1 MHRNAIVVLLAALFS
16 ILSCS
21 PPQGLRPADNSAP
34 VTVVPPNARMN
45 AGVLLPPGALTS
57 TIGLRSDPDLAATI
71 ADISASEIRATDSA
85 LVSFGTRHAM
95 SDTLSATRGIGAA
108 RRYLFAK
115 LSGYSQACGG
125 CLRVQYDGEM
135 MEMRGH
141 PQRPLVNIVDVEA
154 WLPGRDT
161 MRVVVIGGHYDS
173 CGCART
179 DIGPL
184 ARFEATQDAPG
195 ADDDG
200 SGTSAVMELA
210 RVFSKHYP
218 RGLEATII
226 FVAYSGEEQGLYG
239 STHLAERLHA
249 AGYNVVAAFTD
260 DIVGNVVA
268 DDGTTDSTSM
278 RIFGADPDN
287 SSSRELARYAWATG
301 QIYNPNFEI
310 LPVFRLDRISR
321 GGDHSP
327 FVRLGDP
334 GLRFT
339 ERLENYKRQHLPTDD
354 FAHVNFGYVA
364 NVARTNASVIG
375 SLAAAPAAPLA
386 FARRDRASGGQKW
399 MLTWRPVPAASRYE
413 VLFRR
418 TYAPTYEKVYAVADT
433 SFLLPDQLDDGWAA
447 VRSVGPSGARSL
459 TSAVPP
465 LCPILTTRAD
475 TVAAGDLIR
484 NCIRAPGR

>member
-1 MHRNAIVVLLAALFS
+1 MPRFAFRSLVASVILGAVATPIAA
-16 ILSCS
+16 
-21 PPQGLRPADNSAP
+21 QRTNNPAA
-34 VTVVPPNARMN
+34 VPD
-45 AGVLLPPGALTS
+45 V
-57 TIGLRSDPDLAATI
+57 TIGLVRDPALSSLI
-71 ADISASEIRATDSA
+71 ADISAARIRETDSA
-85 LVSFGTRHAM
+85 LVSFGTRHTM
-95 SDTLSATRGIGAA
+95 SDTLSNTRGIGAA

-115 LSGYSQACGG
+115 LNGYSKACSG
-125 CLRVQYDGEM
+125 CLRVEYDPALL
-135 MEMRGH
+135 EMRGH
-141 PQRPLVNIVDVEA
+141 PDHPMVNVVNVLA

-161 MRVVVIGGHYDS
+161 TRVLVMGGHYDS
-173 CGCART
+173 CVCART
-179 DIGPL
+179 DLGPL

-200 SGTSAVMELA
+200 SGTSAVVELA
-210 RVFSKHYP
+210 RVFSKRFP
-218 RGLEATII
+218 RGLATSVI
-226 FVAYSGEEQGLYG
+226 FVAYSGEEEGLYG
-239 STHLAERLHA
+239 STHLAQRLHA
-249 AGYNVVAAFTD
+249 AGYKVVSAFTD

-268 DDGTTDSTSM
+268 DDGTVDSTSV

-287 SSSRELARYAWATG
+287 GPSRELARYAWATG
-301 QIYNPNFEI
+301 TIYNPGFRI

-327 FVRLGDP
+327 YVSLGDP

-364 NVARTNASVIG
+364 NVARLNASVVG
-375 SLAAAPAAPLA
+375 SLANAPAPPVAL
-386 FARRDRASGGQKW
+386 ARRDQASGGQKW
-399 MLTWRPVPAASRYE
+399 MVSWREIPGAARYE

-418 TYAPTYEKVYAVADT
+418 TTAPTYEKIYQAGAAT

-447 VRSVGPSGARSL
+447 VRAIGPNGHRSL

-465 LCPILTTRAD
+465 PCPVLTTRAD
-475 TVAAGDLIR
+475 SVAAGDIIR

>member
-1 MHRNAIVVLLAALFS
+1 MHRKLGILCVILFSASSCATPGQQRVSPPPGS
-16 ILSCS
+16 ILST
-21 PPQGLRPADNSAP
+21 GRLVPA
-34 VTVVPPNARMN
+34 
-45 AGVLLPPGALTS
+45 GELTT
-57 TIGLRSDPDLAATI
+57 TIGLARNAELAATI
-71 ADISASEIRATDSA
+71 ADISAREIRTTDSA

-95 SDTLSATRGIGAA
+95 SDTLSSTRGIGAA
-108 RRYLFAK
+108 RRYLFNR

-125 CLRVQYDGEM
+125 CLRVEYDPAL

-141 PQRPLVNIVDVEA
+141 PQRPMVNIVNVLA

-200 SGTSAVMELA
+200 SGTSAVVELA
-210 RVFSKHYP
+210 RVFAKHFP
-218 RGLEATII
+218 RGLEASVI
-226 FVAYSGEEQGLYG
+226 FAAYSGEEQGLYG

-249 AGYNVVAAFTD
+249 AGYQIVAAFTD

-268 DDGTTDSTSM
+268 DDGTTDSTSL

-287 SSSRELARYAWATG
+287 SPSRELARYAWAAG
-301 QIYNPNFEI
+301 QIYNPDFEI

-327 FVRLGDP
+327 YVRLGDP

-339 ERLENYKRQHLPTDD
+339 ERVENYKRQHLPTDD
-354 FAHVNFGYVA
+354 LAHVNFGYVA
-364 NVARTNASVIG
+364 NVARTNAAVIG
-375 SLAAAPAAPLA
+375 SLAAAPAAPVA
-386 FARRDRASGGQKW
+386 FARRDRESGGQKW
-399 MLTWRPVPAASRYE
+399 MLTWKPVPGATSYE

-418 TYAPTYEKVYAVADT
+418 TFAPTYEKIYQSGAAT

-447 VRSVGPSGARSL
+447 VRSVGTNGTRSL
-459 TSAVPP
+459 TAAVPP
-465 LCPILTTRAD
+465 LCPILSTRAD
-475 TVAAGDLIR
+475 TLAAGDLIR

>member
-1 MHRNAIVVLLAALFS
+1 MPSRTFYRLASAVLLA
-16 ILSCS
+16 LSCS
-21 PPQGLRPADNSAP
+21 PPPSTQVGAAP
-34 VTVVPPNARMN
+34 V
-45 AGVLLPPGALTS
+45 GVTAASDVTLGLT
-57 TIGLRSDPDLAATI
+57 RDPALAATI

-95 SDTLSATRGIGAA
+95 SDTLSNTRGIGAA
-108 RRYLFAK
+108 RRYLLSK
-115 LSGYSQACGG
+115 LQGYSQACGG
-125 CLRVQYDGEM
+125 CLRVEFDPAM

-141 PQRPLVNIVDVEA
+141 PDRPMVNIVNVLA

-161 MRVVVIGGHYDS
+161 TRVLVMGGHYDS

-179 DIGPL
+179 ELGPL

-210 RVFSKHYP
+210 RVFSKHFP
-218 RGLEATII
+218 RGLETSVI
-226 FVAYSGEEQGLYG
+226 FVAYSAEEQGLYG
-239 STHLAERLHA
+239 STHLAQRLHA
-249 AGYNVVAAFTD
+249 AGYKIVSAFTD

-268 DDGTTDSTSM
+268 DDGRVDSTSA
-278 RIFGADPDN
+278 RIFGAEPDN
-287 SSSRELARYAWATG
+287 GSSRELARYAWATG
-301 QIYNPNFEI
+301 TIYNPSFQI
-310 LPVFRLDRISR
+310 LPGFRLDRSSR

-327 FVRLGDP
+327 FVSLGDP

-339 ERLENYKRQHLPTDD
+339 ERLENYKRQHLQTDD

-364 NVARTNASVIG
+364 NIARLNASVIG
-375 SLAAAPAAPLA
+375 TLANAPAPPAAL
-386 FARRDRASGGQKW
+386 ARRDQASGGQRW
-399 MLTWRPVPAASRYE
+399 MITWRPVPGAAKYE

-418 TYAPTYEKVYAVADT
+418 TFAPTYEKIYPAGDTT

-447 VRSVGPSGARSL
+447 VRSVGANGHRSL

-465 LCPILTTRAD
+465 PCPILSTRAD
-475 TVAAGDLIR
+475 SVAAGDLIR

>member
-1 MHRNAIVVLLAALFS
+1 MARNPVAFLLCCILAAS
-16 ILSCS
+16 SCAPRGLTPVDNA
-21 PPQGLRPADNSAP
+21 PPVRRLPFHAFPAS
-34 VTVVPPNARMN
+34 
-45 AGVLLPPGALTS
+45 GVLILQGTIGPS
-57 TIGLRSDPDLAATI
+57 IGLRRDPRLAATI
-71 ADISASEIRATDSA
+71 ADISAAEIRETDST
-85 LVSFGTRHAM
+85 LVSFGTRHTM

-108 RRYLFAK
+108 RRYLFNR
-115 LSGYSQACGG
+115 LREYSTACGG
-125 CLRVQYDGEM
+125 CLRVEYDAAL

-141 PQRPLVNIVDVEA
+141 PQRPMVNIVNVLA

-161 MRVVVIGGHYDS
+161 TRVVVIGGHYDS

-179 DIGPL
+179 DLGPL

-200 SGTSAVMELA
+200 SGTSAVVELA

-218 RGLEATII
+218 RGLEASII
-226 FVAYSGEEQGLYG
+226 FAAYSGEEQGLYG
-239 STHLAERLHA
+239 STHLAQRLHE
-249 AGYNVVAAFTD
+249 AGYKIVSAFTD

-268 DDGTTDSTSM
+268 DDGTTDSTSL

-287 SSSRELARYAWATG
+287 SPSRELARYAWAASSL
-301 QIYNPNFEI
+301 YNSGFQV

-327 FVRLGDP
+327 YVRLGDP

-354 FAHVNFGYVA
+354 LAHVNFGYVA

-375 SLAAAPAAPLA
+375 SLAAAPPAPVA
-386 FARRDRASGGQKW
+386 FARRDRESGGQKW
-399 MLTWRPVPAASRYE
+399 RLTWTEVPGAAGYE
-413 VLFRR
+413 VLFR
-418 TYAPTYEKVYAVADT
+418 TTFAPTYEKIYQAGVMT

-447 VRSVGPSGARSL
+447 VRSVGADGSRSL
-459 TSAVPP
+459 TAAVPP
-465 LCPILTTRAD
+465 LCPILSTRAD
-475 TVAAGDLIR
+475 TLAAGDLIR

>member
-1 MHRNAIVVLLAALFS
+1 MRISALRSAAPALVLAAIAAPLAA
-16 ILSCS
+16 
-21 PPQGLRPADNSAP
+21 QRNVTTSA
-34 VTVVPPNARMN
+34 VPDI
-45 AGVLLPPGALTS
+45 
-57 TIGLRSDPDLAATI
+57 TIGLIRDPALAATI
-71 ADISASEIRATDSA
+71 AEISAARIRETDSA
-85 LVSFGTRHAM
+85 LVSFGTRHTM
-95 SDTLSATRGIGAA
+95 SDTVSNTRGIGAA

-115 LSGYSQACGG
+115 LNGYSKACGG
-125 CLRVQYDGEM
+125 CLRVEYDPALL
-135 MEMRGH
+135 EMRGH
-141 PQRPLVNIVDVEA
+141 PDHPTVNVVNVLA

-161 MRVVVIGGHYDS
+161 SRVLVMGGHYDS
-173 CGCART
+173 CVCART
-179 DIGPL
+179 DLGPL

-200 SGTSAVMELA
+200 SGTSAIVELA
-210 RVFSKHYP
+210 RVFSKHFP
-218 RGLEATII
+218 RGLAASVI
-226 FVAYSGEEQGLYG
+226 FVAYSGEEEGLYG
-239 STHLAERLHA
+239 STHLAQRLHA
-249 AGYNVVAAFTD
+249 AGYKVVSAFTD

-268 DDGTTDSTSM
+268 DDGTVDSTSV

-287 SSSRELARYAWATG
+287 GPSRELARYAWATG
-301 QIYNPNFEI
+301 TIYNPGFRI

-327 FVRLGDP
+327 YVSLGDP

-364 NVARTNASVIG
+364 NVARLNASVVG
-375 SLAAAPAAPLA
+375 SLANAPAPPAAL
-386 FARRDRASGGQKW
+386 ARRDQASGGQKW
-399 MLTWRPVPAASRYE
+399 MVSWREIPGAARYE

-418 TYAPTYEKVYAVADT
+418 TTAPTYEKIYQAGAAT

-447 VRSVGPSGARSL
+447 VRAIGPNGHRSL

-465 LCPILTTRAD
+465 PCPVLTTHAD
-475 TVAAGDLIR
+475 SVAAGDIIR